1 MLLVTRLLLC
11 FLPIK
16 RTYSPNAHFP
26 VMCSVRAKSLTVNTR
41 TCSFSLCFTQQD
53 AVGDGRLRPRA
64 ATWRTRRHTCGLW
77 CCPIPSIIWNMA
89 SSTKPEIHSVSHCG
103 QRRTKP
109 RSQVTSTEKSV
120 NFGRVF
126 LDMWADR

>member
-1 MLLVTRLLLC
+1 L
-11 FLPIK
+11 F
-16 RTYSPNAHFP
+16 SPDQMHIFRSCA
-26 VMCSVRAKSLTVNTR
+26 VYVQKALQLTPELAW

-126 LDMWADR
+126 